1 MQRHTD
7 GADSASPEHSVLAC
21 CKYSFLAS
29 EELTGNTV
37 AAGTQGSRDIP
48 KDITKTGGTNR
59 RDTGTREQNGQR
71 APLAR
76 CQPEDKEEE
85 RGTPERKRA

>member
-21 CKYSFLAS
+21 CKYSFLAL

-37 AAGTQGSRDIP
+37 AAGTQGSRDSP
-48 KDITKTGGTNR
+48 EDTTGTGGTDGR
-59 RDTGTREQNGQR
+59 ETGTG
-71 APLAR
+71 
-76 CQPEDKEEE
+76 
-85 RGTPERKRA
+85 